1 MLSNGIIGIILEY
14 LIVFII
20 ILIISYFVYVRNKK
34 KLNKNKAPI
43 ELCYLV
49 NMYRLDIKKIN
60 YKNFLWIYSFINTFI
75 VSTIYIIVVYLVD
88 GFLWQIIIGMVLL
101 VLLIIIC
108 YGLLGRY
115 YQKKEGIDN
124 V

>member
-88 GFLWQIIIGMVLL
+88 GFLWQIIL
-101 VLLIIIC
+101 VKIFFKL
-108 YGLLGRY
+108 
-115 YQKKEGIDN
+115 
-124 V
+124 